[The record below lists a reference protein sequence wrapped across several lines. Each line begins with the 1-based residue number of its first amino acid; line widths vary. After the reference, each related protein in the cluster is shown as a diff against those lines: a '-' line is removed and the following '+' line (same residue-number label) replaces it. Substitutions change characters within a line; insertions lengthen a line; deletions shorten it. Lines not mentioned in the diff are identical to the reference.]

1 MLLLSKTFTL
11 IQMVNPKT
19 IDISFKL
26 SYKILNDSKVE
37 EVPKLLA
44 IDIIEVINHLEEGEP
59 YSPDILKTFNSLLKL
74 HQKPSQRLLE
84 AYFSLIK

>member
-1 MLLLSKTFTL
+1 
-11 IQMVNPKT
+11 MVNPKT

-44 IDIIEVINHLEEGEP
+44 IDIIEVINHLE
-59 YSPDILKTFNSLLKL
+59 
-74 HQKPSQRLLE
+74 
-84 AYFSLIK
+84 